1 MIHRRLAAV
10 TLLAGLLPLAEPLL
24 AAPGQPAPFPLA
36 VVVSPR
42 PGCPSQVE
50 IEGAL
55 RARDL
60 PFRAPAPGEPA
71 TELRLSLQ
79 PSPDHALGVLE
90 VRLLTG
96 ETTRRELQG
105 ATCQEV
111 ARSLVLVAVLAL
123 APLHAP
129 PPPPPASS
137 SPPPARSST
146 PTTEQGPRFEAK
158 AAPGPSRWSVG
169 VEVGAMSALG
179 PRVAPGVG
187 LWGQRR
193 LGPVALRLG
202 AGTWP
207 HGGASAGPFRAK
219 FTASLLDLSGCLPW
233 ALSPEIEAA
242 PCAGVHGGILE
253 AQGQQIDQPR
263 TERRLWLAPRLG
275 GRLAWAP
282 QTGGLVELNLG
293 AFTPLFRDS
302 FLFEEPRVEIHRP
315 PALGFWGTLGGG
327 FSFK

>member
-1 MIHRRLAAV
+1 
-10 TLLAGLLPLAEPLL
+10 
-24 AAPGQPAPFPLA
+24 
-36 VVVSPR
+36 
-42 PGCPSQVE
+42 
-50 IEGAL
+50 
-55 RARDL
+55 
-60 PFRAPAPGEPA
+60 
-71 TELRLSLQ
+71 
-79 PSPDHALGVLE
+79 
-90 VRLLTG
+90 
-96 ETTRRELQG
+96 
-105 ATCQEV
+105 
-111 ARSLVLVAVLAL
+111 
-123 APLHAP
+123 
-129 PPPPPASS
+129 
-137 SPPPARSST
+137 
-146 PTTEQGPRFEAK
+146 
-158 AAPGPSRWSVG
+158 
-169 VEVGAMSALG
+169 MSALG

-242 PCAGVHGGILE
+242 PCAGIHGGILE

-263 TERRLWLAPRLG
+263 TERRPWLAPRLG

-327 FSFK
+327 FTFR